1 MHIKKHIVLF
11 FILLISISISAQE
24 AWSLDDCVSYAL
36 EHNLLLKDYKYNKD
50 SGKETYRQSVRNLL
64 PSLSGSSDYSISY
77 GRSTDPNTNVKVDS
91 DFFSN
96 NYSLNASMDIFQ
108 GFQKINS
115 IKASK
120 YLYRATIEDVQQQK
134 YLLAFRVMSAYYDI
148 KFYEGLVNNSIEQA
162 EISQVNY
169 DLVKKQIELGLKAG
183 ADLYEAE
190 AALLGDQLLVTQNSN
205 LLAGGKLILL
215 QEMNLQDITDIT
227 LIEDMDMVAAEEK
240 SMDLD
245 SVYSAAKGFIP
256 LLKAEQFRA
265 KAAKKGLAV
274 ARGMLSPS
282 LSIFSGYGTGYF
294 ETTVDSLGLLVP
306 FNNQIKDN
314 KSRYIGASLTIPISN
329 RWSGRSRIKQQKI
342 NLERANN
349 AVAIQEQELFKLIQ
363 QLVQEHNAL
372 KTEVAQSTK
381 KMKSQELAF
390 TIAQKKYDRGLINAL
405 ELFQAKNLFG
415 GSQNENLQ
423 VRLRLKI
430 NEKTLDFYGGLPVF
444 NIVR

>member
-36 EHNLLLKDYKYNKD
+36 EHNLLLKDFKYNKD

-64 PSLSGSSDYSISY
+64 PSVSGSSDYSISY
-77 GRSTDPNTNVKVDS
+77 GRSTDPNTNDIVDS

-120 YLYRATIEDVQQQK
+120 FLYRATIEDVQQQK

-148 KFYEGLVNNSIEQA
+148 KFYEGLVGNSVEQA
-162 EISQVNY
+162 EISQANY

-215 QEMNLQDITDIT
+215 QEMNLQNITDIT
-227 LIEDMDMVAAEEK
+227 LIEDMDMVVEEEK

-265 KAAKKGLAV
+265 KAAKKELAV

-282 LSIFSGYGTGYF
+282 LSIYTGYGTGYY

-306 FNNQIKDN
+306 FNNQIKNN

-329 RWSGRSRIKQQKI
+329 RWSGRSRVKQQKI

-363 QLVQEHNAL
+363 QLVQENNAL
-372 KTEVAQSTK
+372 KTEVEQSTK

-423 VRLRLKI
+423 VRLRLKV

-444 NIVR
+444 NIAR